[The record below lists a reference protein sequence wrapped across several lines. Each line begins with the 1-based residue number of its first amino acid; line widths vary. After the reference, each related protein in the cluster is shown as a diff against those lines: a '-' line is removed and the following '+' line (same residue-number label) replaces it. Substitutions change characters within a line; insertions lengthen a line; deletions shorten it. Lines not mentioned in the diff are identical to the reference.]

1 MSYSENYNK
10 QLHRLYKILQASHK
24 GYTEAKNHTES
35 AELKDLFEKYAID
48 RERLTEQMRDKI
60 AHYGGDADL
69 DNDDA
74 VGLLHRGW
82 LSLKTSL
89 TANTAQNILESCRN
103 ADQVALDAYD
113 DALQGEIL
121 NDSELKTFLMEQRL
135 NINENYTELD
145 RIYFSLFKKDPSL

>member
-24 GYTEAKNHTES
+24 GYLEAKNHTES
-35 AELKDLFEKYAID
+35 SELKDLFEKYAID
-48 RERLTEQMRDKI
+48 RELLTQQMRDKI
-60 AHYGGDADL
+60 AHYGGNADL
-69 DNDDA
+69 DHDDA

-121 NDSELKTFLMEQRL
+121 NDFELKTFLMEQRL

-145 RIYFSLFKKDPSL
+145 RRYFSLFKKNPSL